1 MGIYL
6 FSWFRIVI
14 YYQLSL
20 SLFFHALTT
29 AVISCLAAL
38 SISKTNYESPEHCCL
53 PCPKSSQIWPY
64 LSSSFFFP
72 LAAHWLMNTVQ
83 TFICATT
90 ASTGPFL
97 STWLNSW
104 KFTNQPASFA
114 LPSVHMHLLG
124 QRSFSHAALSVCN
137 SLPCKSRSSKT
148 LPSFKSSLKSHLF
161 KLCYSVT
168 MSVCMTVCVCALF
181 FLCFGS
187 LLCNALMGCVL
198 QFGEITHK
206 KEYIVIIVVNSLYG
220 NFYKHKKICHSVG
233 YCTCA

>member
-1 MGIYL
+1 MGVYL
-6 FSWFRIVI
+6 FSWSRIVI

-38 SISKTNYESPEHCCL
+38 SFSKTNYKSPKQCCL

-64 LSSSFFFP
+64 LSSSCLFP
-72 LAAHWLMNTVQ
+72 LAAHWFMNTVQ

-90 ASTGPFL
+90 ASAGPFL
-97 STWLNSW
+97 STWPNSW
-104 KFTNQPASFA
+104 KFTNQPASYA

-124 QRSFSHAALSVCN
+124 QRSFSHPALSVCN

-148 LPSFKSSLKSHLF
+148 LPSFKSSLKSQLF

-168 MSVCMTVCVCALF
+168 MSVCMCMCIVFTVFWFFAL
-181 FLCFGS
+181 
-187 LLCNALMGCVL
+187 
-198 QFGEITHK
+198 
-206 KEYIVIIVVNSLYG
+206 
-220 NFYKHKKICHSVG
+220 
-233 YCTCA
+233 